1 MIRVLNNLVAEY
13 LVLKPTKPLPWVRL
27 LELDFQFP
35 YKISNVLSAN
45 PNAIYFL
52 ENNPDYI
59 NWWFLSANPNAINI
73 LENNI
78 DKVNWDYLSIN
89 THSRAIHILEK
100 NIDKV
105 DWSNLSSNPSAI
117 DILEQ
122 HIDKV
127 EWI

>member
-45 PNAIYFL
+45 PNAIH
-52 ENNPDYI
+52 N
-59 NWWFLSANPNAINI
+59 